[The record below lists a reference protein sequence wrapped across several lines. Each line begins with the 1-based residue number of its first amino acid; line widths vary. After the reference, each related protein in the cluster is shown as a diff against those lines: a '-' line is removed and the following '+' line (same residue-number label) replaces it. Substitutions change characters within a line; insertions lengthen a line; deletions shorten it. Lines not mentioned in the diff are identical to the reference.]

1 MYSKKV
7 CRSYAYAILV
17 LEDLSASIPI
27 ALIDSYKV
35 FNSFH
40 FGPVTTQV
48 HYLKPIEYD
57 EYKDMKTK
65 DIAALVKE
73 RIEEKIKEILG

>member
-1 MYSKKV
+1 MKSHV
-7 CRSYAYAILV
+7 PI
-17 LEDLSASIPI
+17 IPI

-40 FGPVTTQV
+40 FGPVTMQV

-65 DIAALVKE
+65 GYSYTGQGAYRGENQRNTWLESTLI
-73 RIEEKIKEILG
+73 II

>member
-1 MYSKKV
+1 MNLRCNRAEMKAV
-7 CRSYAYAILV
+7 
-17 LEDLSASIPI
+17 
-27 ALIDSYKV
+27 
-35 FNSFH
+35 
-40 FGPVTTQV
+40 
-48 HYLKPIEYD
+48 EYD